1 MLIST
6 AFAQGQEAAPAP
18 GGFGQMLIPLVLIAV
33 IFYFL
38 LIRPQQK
45 RMKQHR
51 EMVNAVRRGDTVVTS
66 GGLIGKVARVSDD
79 EIQVDLGEGTK
90 VRVVKSTIAE
100 VRSKTE
106 PAESSKE

>member
-6 AFAQGQEAAPAP
+6 AFAQDQGAAPAA
-18 GGFGQMLIPLVLIAV
+18 GGLGQMLIPLLLIMV

-51 EMVNAVRRGDTVVTS
+51 EMVNAIRRGDTVVTS
-66 GGLIGKVARVSDD
+66 GGLIGKVSRVSDD

-100 VRSKTE
+100 VRSKSE
-106 PAESSKE
+106 PAESST